1 MKLAPIFALA
11 LATSPALAHAEDN
24 AIAPGN
30 TALTVSAQGH
40 STRVPDIATF
50 SAGVVTQGRSASAAL
65 AANAQ
70 KMTAVIAA
78 LKAAGI
84 ADRDI
89 QTSNLSIS
97 PRYADTNSSAPPPV
111 VGYEASNQVEVK
123 QRKVAEFG
131 KVIDALVAAG
141 ANQVN
146 GPTFSL
152 DDGDAAADEARI
164 DAMKRARARADLL
177 ARAAGLHVVR
187 IVSIADGGD
196 TGVRPPMPVGIMM
209 RAMAKP
215 ETPVAAGEVDTGA
228 SVTVVFELG
237 H

>member
-1 MKLAPIFALA
+1 
-11 LATSPALAHAEDN
+11 
-24 AIAPGN
+24 
-30 TALTVSAQGH
+30 
-40 STRVPDIATF
+40 
-50 SAGVVTQGRSASAAL
+50 
-65 AANAQ
+65 
-70 KMTAVIAA
+70 VIAA

-97 PRYADTNSSAPPPV
+97 PRYADTNSSALPPV

-152 DDGDAAADEARI
+152 DDGDAAADEAR
-164 DAMKRARARADLL
+164 
-177 ARAAGLHVVR
+177 
-187 IVSIADGGD
+187 
-196 TGVRPPMPVGIMM
+196 
-209 RAMAKP
+209 
-215 ETPVAAGEVDTGA
+215 
-228 SVTVVFELG
+228 
-237 H
+237 